1 MIWTIFTIWEVLKRN
16 THQHAR
22 EDHLAMKMSNN
33 YYLPPDTIFSLCFMS
48 SSQTFSQSYATITC
62 KPVGIDGCYCMELR
76 CKHYWKQNG
85 GFLQFLFLKNLK
97 YETFFLCCDIKC
109 EYSVLTALVCKNIY
123 PVRNTYLKND
133 YAIQY
138 GWNSIK
144 NSSVANASS
153 THNVILERFKGYSV
167 IWNYFFN

>member
-76 CKHYWKQNG
+76 CNHYWKQNG
-85 GFLQFLFLKNLK
+85 GFLQFLFLKNSK
-97 YETFFLCCDIKC
+97 
-109 EYSVLTALVCKNIY
+109 
-123 PVRNTYLKND
+123 
-133 YAIQY
+133 
-138 GWNSIK
+138 
-144 NSSVANASS
+144 
-153 THNVILERFKGYSV
+153 FK
-167 IWNYFFN
+167 IWNFFSYVVTLNVNILYWQHWCARTYIQWGTLTWKMTTQYNMVEIQSRIHL